1 LKIKAPQNLS
11 VIIISVIFSIIIW
24 GSISLSSDYFAV
36 IEVPLKLIN
45 IPKGLSSGS
54 AMPDKVLI
62 KVKSRGWK
70 LISMNVATPSEYVVS
85 MSVDSGLKFINLN
98 NYLSENNWLSEDMQ
112 VLDIIPDTIS
122 FYIESIT
129 TKKLPI
135 EANLNLNFKTG
146 YGLASEIKFIP
157 DSVMVTGP
165 KSILKKMKSIITER
179 RTYNNLS
186 EKIVERIEVKKLRG
200 FSYSADNLLMSLDVQ
215 AIIDKSFEEIPVKV
229 LNVPPDREVVLIPNS
244 ITVSVL
250 GGIEV
255 LGKLSEYDFSASIE
269 YSEVVVDSTGTVAP
283 EIDFPDNTQLIYIK
297 PERLR
302 YVITKFN

>member
-1 LKIKAPQNLS
+1 MKIRTPQNLS

-36 IEVPLKLIN
+36 IEVPLKIIN
-45 IPKGLSSGS
+45 IPKGFSSGS
-54 AMPDKVLI
+54 VMPDKILL
-62 KVKSRGWK
+62 KVKSKGWK
-70 LISMNVATPSEYVVS
+70 LISMNVASPSEFVVP

-98 NYLSENNWLSEDMQ
+98 NYLSENNWLSEGMQ
-112 VLDIIPDTIS
+112 VMDIIPDTIS

-157 DSVMVTGP
+157 DSIMVSGP
-165 KSILKKMKSIITER
+165 KSILKKMKSILTER
-179 RTYNNLS
+179 KTYNNLS

>member
-1 LKIKAPQNLS
+1 LKIRTPQNLS

-36 IEVPLKLIN
+36 IEVPLKIIN
-45 IPKGLSSGS
+45 IPKGFSSGS
-54 AMPDKVLI
+54 VMPDKILL
-62 KVKSRGWK
+62 KVKSKGWK
-70 LISMNVATPSEYVVS
+70 LISMNVASPSEFVVP

-98 NYLSENNWLSEDMQ
+98 NYLSENNWLSEGMQ
-112 VLDIIPDTIS
+112 VMDIIPDTIS

-157 DSVMVTGP
+157 DSIMVSGP
-165 KSILKKMKSIITER
+165 KSILKKMKSILTER
-179 RTYNNLS
+179 KTYNNLS

-244 ITVSVL
+244 ITVSVI

>member
-1 LKIKAPQNLS
+1 MKIKTPQNLS

-36 IEVPLKLIN
+36 IEVPLKLVN
-45 IPKGLSSGS
+45 IPKGLTSGS
-54 AMPDKVLI
+54 VMPDKILI
-62 KVKSRGWK
+62 KVKSKGWK
-70 LISMNVATPSEYVVS
+70 LISMNVASPAEFVVPL
-85 MSVDSGLKFINLN
+85 SVDSGFKFINLN

-112 VLDIIPDTIS
+112 VMDIIPDTIS
-122 FYIESIT
+122 FYIESIG

-165 KSILKKMKSIITER
+165 KSILKGMKSINTER
-179 RTYNNLS
+179 STYNNLS

-229 LNVPPDREVVLIPNS
+229 LNVPPDREVVLIPNL

-255 LGKLSEYDFSASIE
+255 LGKLSENDFSASIE
-269 YSEVVVDSTGTVAP
+269 YGEVVVDSTGTVSP

>member
-1 LKIKAPQNLS
+1 MKIKTPQNLS

-36 IEVPLKLIN
+36 IEVPLKLVN
-45 IPKGLSSGS
+45 IPKGLTSGS
-54 AMPDKVLI
+54 VMPDKILI
-62 KVKSRGWK
+62 KVKSKGWK
-70 LISMNVATPSEYVVS
+70 LISMNVASPAEFVVPQ
-85 MSVDSGLKFINLN
+85 SVDSGLKFINLN

-112 VLDIIPDTIS
+112 VMDIIPDTIS
-122 FYIESIT
+122 FYIESIG

-179 RTYNNLS
+179 STYNNLS

-229 LNVPPDREVVLIPNS
+229 LNVPPDREVVLIPNL

-255 LGKLSEYDFSASIE
+255 LGKLSENDFSASIE
-269 YSEVVVDSTGTVAP
+269 YGEVVVDSTGTVAP

>member
-1 LKIKAPQNLS
+1 MKIKTPQNLS

-36 IEVPLKLIN
+36 IEVPLKLVN
-45 IPKGLSSGS
+45 IPKGLTSGS
-54 AMPDKVLI
+54 VMPDKILI
-62 KVKSRGWK
+62 KVKSKGWK
-70 LISMNVATPSEYVVS
+70 LISMNVASPAEFVVPQ
-85 MSVDSGLKFINLN
+85 SVDSGLKFINLN

-112 VLDIIPDTIS
+112 VMDIIPDTIS
-122 FYIESIT
+122 FYIESIG

-179 RTYNNLS
+179 STYNNLS

-229 LNVPPDREVVLIPNS
+229 LNVPPDREVVLIPNL

-269 YSEVVVDSTGTVAP
+269 YGEVVVDSTGTVAP

>member
-1 LKIKAPQNLS
+1 MFVDPDAETDAGGNPMDPA
-11 VIIISVIFSIIIW
+11 
-24 GSISLSSDYFAV
+24 SLGLGRSSDLGRLFDAWG
-36 IEVPLKLIN
+36 IEYNPVQ
-45 IPKGLSSGS
+45 
-54 AMPDKVLI
+54 V
-62 KVKSRGWK
+62 
-70 LISMNVATPSEYVVS
+70 
-85 MSVDSGLKFINLN
+85 
-98 NYLSENNWLSEDMQ
+98 
-112 VLDIIPDTIS
+112 VLDPQYALQVQPPDPS
-122 FYIESIT
+122 AAPVRNPSLLGLNSDSI
-129 TKKLPI
+129 
-135 EANLNLNFKTG
+135 
-146 YGLASEIKFIP
+146 
-157 DSVMVTGP
+157 MVSGP
-165 KSILKKMKSIITER
+165 KSILKKMKSILTER
-179 RTYNNLS
+179 KTYNNLS

-244 ITVSVL
+244 ITVSVI

>member
-1 LKIKAPQNLS
+1 MKIKTPQNLS

-36 IEVPLKLIN
+36 IEVPLKLVN
-45 IPKGLSSGS
+45 IPKGLTSGS
-54 AMPDKVLI
+54 VMPDKILI
-62 KVKSRGWK
+62 KVKSKGWK
-70 LISMNVATPSEYVVS
+70 LISMNVASPAEFVVPQ
-85 MSVDSGLKFINLN
+85 SVDSGFKFINLN

-112 VLDIIPDTIS
+112 VMDIIPDTIS
-122 FYIESIT
+122 FYIESIG

-179 RTYNNLS
+179 STYNNLS

-255 LGKLSEYDFSASIE
+255 LGKLSENDFSASIE
-269 YSEVVVDSTGTVAP
+269 YGEVVVDSTGTVAP

>member
-1 LKIKAPQNLS
+1 MKIKTPQNLS

-36 IEVPLKLIN
+36 IEVPLKIIN
-45 IPKGLSSGS
+45 IPKGFSSGS
-54 AMPDKVLI
+54 VMPDKILL
-62 KVKSRGWK
+62 KVKSKGWK
-70 LISMNVATPSEYVVS
+70 LISMNVASPSEFVVP

-98 NYLSENNWLSEDMQ
+98 NYLSENNWLSEGMQ
-112 VLDIIPDTIS
+112 VMDIIPDTIS

-157 DSVMVTGP
+157 DSIMVSGP
-165 KSILKKMKSIITER
+165 KSILKKMKSILTER
-179 RTYNNLS
+179 KTYNNLS

>member
-1 LKIKAPQNLS
+1 MKIKTPQNLS

-36 IEVPLKLIN
+36 IEVPLKIIN
-45 IPKGLSSGS
+45 IPKGFSSGS
-54 AMPDKVLI
+54 VMPDKILL
-62 KVKSRGWK
+62 KVKSKGWK
-70 LISMNVATPSEYVVS
+70 LISMNVASPSEFVVP

-98 NYLSENNWLSEDMQ
+98 NYLSENNWLSEGMQ
-112 VLDIIPDTIS
+112 VMDIIPDTIS

-157 DSVMVTGP
+157 DSIMVSGP
-165 KSILKKMKSIITER
+165 KSILKKMKSILTER
-179 RTYNNLS
+179 KTYNNLS

-244 ITVSVL
+244 ITVSVI

>member
-1 LKIKAPQNLS
+1 

-45 IPKGLSSGS
+45 IPNGLSSGS
-54 AMPDKVLI
+54 AMPNKILI
-62 KVKSRGWK
+62 KVKSKGWK
-70 LISMNVATPSEYVVS
+70 LISMNVAAPSEFVIP
-85 MSVDSGLKFINLN
+85 MSIDSGYRFINLN

-122 FYIESIT
+122 FYVESIT
-129 TKKLPI
+129 SKKLPI
-135 EANLNLNFKTG
+135 EANLNLNFKVG
-146 YGLASEIKFIP
+146 YGLASEIKFVP
-157 DSVMVTGP
+157 DSAVVTGP
-165 KSILKKMKSIITER
+165 KSILKKMKAIQTER

-186 EKIVERIEVKKLRG
+186 EKIIERIEVKRLRG

-215 AIIDKSFEEIPVKV
+215 AIIDKSFEEIQVKV

-255 LGKLSEYDFSASIE
+255 LGKLTENDFSANIE
-269 YSEVVVDSTGTVAP
+269 YSEVVADSTGTVAP

>member
-1 LKIKAPQNLS
+1 M
-11 VIIISVIFSIIIW
+11 
-24 GSISLSSDYFAV
+24 SSDYFAV
-36 IEVPLKLIN
+36 IEVPLRLVN

-54 AMPDKVLI
+54 VMPDKILI

-70 LISMNVATPSEYVVS
+70 LISMNVASPSEFVVPL
-85 MSVDSGLKFINLN
+85 SVDSGLKFINLN
-98 NYLSENNWLSEDMQ
+98 NYLSENNWLSEDIQ
-112 VLDIIPDTIS
+112 VMDIIPDTIS
-122 FYIESIT
+122 FYIESIG

-146 YGLASEIKFIP
+146 YGLASGIKFIP

-165 KSILKKMKSIITER
+165 KSILKKMKSMFTER

-200 FSYSADNLLMSLDVQ
+200 FSYSADNVLMNLDVQ

-229 LNVPPDREVVLIPNS
+229 LNVPPDREVVLIPNL

-255 LGKLSEYDFSASIE
+255 LGKLSEHDFSASIE

-283 EIDFPDNTQLIYIK
+283 EIDFPDNTQLIYVK

>member
-1 LKIKAPQNLS
+1 MKIKTPQNLS

-36 IEVPLKLIN
+36 IEVPLKLVN
-45 IPKGLSSGS
+45 IPKGLTSGS
-54 AMPDKVLI
+54 VMPDKILI
-62 KVKSRGWK
+62 KVKSKGWK
-70 LISMNVATPSEYVVS
+70 LISMNVASPAEFVVPQ
-85 MSVDSGLKFINLN
+85 SVDSGLKFINLN
-98 NYLSENNWLSEDMQ
+98 NYLSENNWLSEDML
-112 VLDIIPDTIS
+112 VMDIIPDTIS
-122 FYIESIT
+122 FYIESIG

-179 RTYNNLS
+179 STYNNLS

-229 LNVPPDREVVLIPNS
+229 LNVPPDREVVLIPNL

-269 YSEVVVDSTGTVAP
+269 YGEVVVDSTGTVAP

>member
-1 LKIKAPQNLS
+1 MKIRTPQNLS

-36 IEVPLKLIN
+36 IEVPLKIIN
-45 IPKGLSSGS
+45 IPKGFSSGS
-54 AMPDKVLI
+54 VMPDKILL
-62 KVKSRGWK
+62 KVKSKGWK
-70 LISMNVATPSEYVVS
+70 LISMNVASPSEFVVPI
-85 MSVDSGLKFINLN
+85 SVDSGLKFINLN
-98 NYLSENNWLSEDMQ
+98 NYLSENNWLSEGMQ
-112 VLDIIPDTIS
+112 VMDIIPDTIS

-157 DSVMVTGP
+157 DSIMVSGP
-165 KSILKKMKSIITER
+165 KSILKKMKSILTER
-179 RTYNNLS
+179 KTYNNLS

-244 ITVSVL
+244 ITVSVI

>member
-1 LKIKAPQNLS
+1 
-11 VIIISVIFSIIIW
+11 
-24 GSISLSSDYFAV
+24 
-36 IEVPLKLIN
+36 
-45 IPKGLSSGS
+45 
-54 AMPDKVLI
+54 MPDKILL
-62 KVKSRGWK
+62 KVKSKGWK
-70 LISMNVATPSEYVVS
+70 LISMNVASPSEFVVP

-98 NYLSENNWLSEDMQ
+98 NYLSENNWLSEGMQ
-112 VLDIIPDTIS
+112 VMDIIPDTIS

-157 DSVMVTGP
+157 DSIMVSGP
-165 KSILKKMKSIITER
+165 KSILKKMKSILTER
-179 RTYNNLS
+179 KTYNNLS

-244 ITVSVL
+244 ITVSVI